1 MNKGLIYGLGGVSLA
16 LVVGG
21 TIMYIKNRQ
30 NDDVKETP
38 SDTTDKSKS
47 SKSSSSSLD
56 LNSLAKSLNS
66 KVLNNIVTVTF
77 NSKKNKIQFYSNGRF
92 SINDSTTK
100 KLIKKGTWSDGGKKL
115 TPDGGKAISSSSVW
129 GNIEKTI

>member
-1 MNKGLIYGLGGVSLA
+1 VNKGLIYGLGGVSLA

-21 TIMYIKNRQ
+21 TIMYVKNRQ
-30 NDDVKETP
+30 FEEVKEAP
-38 SDTTDKSKS
+38 DTSKS
-47 SKSSSSSLD
+47 TKPKPSLD
-56 LNSLAKSLNS
+56 LNSLAKALSA
-66 KVLNNIVTVTF
+66 KVINNIVTVTF

-115 TPDGGKAISSSSVW
+115 TPDGGKTISSGSVW
-129 GNIEKTI
+129 SNIENTI

>member
-30 NDDVKETP
+30 NEDVTETP
-38 SDTTDKSKS
+38 SDSNKPTKSKP
-47 SKSSSSSLD
+47 SLD

-66 KVLNNIVTVTF
+66 RVSNNIVIVPF
-77 NSKKNKIQFYSNGRF
+77 NSKKNTIQFYSNGRF

-115 TPDGGKAISSSSVW
+115 TPDGGKTISSGSVW
-129 GNIEKTI
+129 ANIEKTI